1 MTSSTNIIIPFR
13 LVSFIV
19 VFGMAAA
26 VGLPA
31 LGQAPAISQCPSI
44 ASQFVELAKQYYAA
58 GECPIKPSKPLMPMR
73 ADGTD
78 PNIQGCTFNE
88 KNMKAWMNAHGT
100 QYNTLQKQYGQ
111 CILAACPSAD
121 PIRLCVRSAELGQPC
136 NPDLLDSDGDGIPD
150 EQEAL
155 LINRFAPYVRYTKG
169 EENRPID
176 PLSFIQDSDLVV
188 YGNFTDSQD
197 TVLVPNSVLAKTPT
211 AVQSY
216 AWGTSIMDSFNPSAD
231 YKSCVMTS
239 TYKAVNIAIRPS
251 KDGWEGGAPWSDS
264 SNAHL
269 VGMFAHV
276 SPFVPNSASDLAG
289 EHWGPGPNG
298 PLSVA
303 TAGNCALRL
312 PDCTNVAN
320 PAACAVIPP
329 SHYIS
334 VCKHCIKIEYY
345 QLFGLNNTHEAGIA
359 NHEGDLSIVTVVYD
373 SDQNAAVGIS
383 NWVHGIEIRY
393 DLTDPGSSCQIAGGQ
408 KICKGTNSGY
418 QNLNLISL
426 GEVGGGKIGAIKN
439 LSAIAQAQNNL
450 VFFNPDP
457 SKADSTIPKDFEH
470 PNVYVELG
478 SHEFW
483 PTQNWGVTGAPA
495 HWGDD
500 TEHSFLPQ
508 NIPNL
513 GELEYPAGD
522 VGKVMVNYLGYFGA
536 TEGNNDSSPGASLHT
551 TWNWYVPHRTPI
563 SCSAAEN

>member
-1 MTSSTNIIIPFR
+1 MTSSTNIIPFR
-13 LVSFIV
+13 LTSFIV

-26 VGLPA
+26 AGLPA

-44 ASQFVELAKQYYAA
+44 ASQFVQLAKQYYAA

-78 PNIQGCTFNE
+78 PNIQGCAFNE

-100 QYNTLQKQYGQ
+100 EYDKLQTQYGQ
-111 CILAACPSAD
+111 CILEACPAIGLPVVCVQRGPVNVQHCD
-121 PIRLCVRSAELGQPC
+121 PALA
-136 NPDLLDSDGDGIPD
+136 DSDGDGIPD
-150 EQEAL
+150 AQEAT
-155 LINRFAPYVRYTKG
+155 LINRFAPLVRFTKG

-176 PLSFIQDSDLVV
+176 PLSFIEDSDLVI
-188 YGNFTDSQD
+188 YGNFTDSED
-197 TVLVPNSVLAKTPT
+197 TVVIPNSVLAKTPT

-216 AWGTSIMDSFNPSAD
+216 AWGTSVIDSYVPSAD
-231 YKSCVMTS
+231 YKSCVMSS
-239 TYKAVNIAIRPS
+239 TYKGVNLAIRPS
-251 KDGWEGGAPWSDS
+251 KDDWEGGAPWSES

-276 SPFVPNSASDLAG
+276 SPFVPNSPSDLA
-289 EHWGPGPNG
+289 
-298 PLSVA
+298 A
-303 TAGNCALRL
+303 NCALHT
-312 PDCTNVAN
+312 CAN
-320 PAACAVIPP
+320 APTPAACPVIPP

-334 VCKHCIKIEYY
+334 TCKHCIKIEYY

-359 NHEGDLSIVTVVYD
+359 NHEGDLSIITVVYD
-373 SDQNAAVGIS
+373 SDQDAAVGIS

-439 LSAIAQAQNNL
+439 LPQIAQAQNNL
-450 VFFNPDP
+450 VYFNPDP
-457 SKADSTIPKDFEH
+457 SKAGSTNPKDYEH
-470 PNVYVELG
+470 PNAFVELG

-500 TEHSFLPQ
+500 TEHTYLPQ

-513 GELEYPAGD
+513 GEIEHPAGD
-522 VGKVMVNYLGYFGA
+522 AGKVMVNYLGYFGA

-551 TWNWYVPHRTPI
+551 TWNWFVPNRTPI
-563 SCSAAEN
+563 SCQDAEN